1 METAI
6 IRKQAEILKRRR
18 DHLAAALAHLNKEP
32 NHVEQNPD
40 WVDQAANETSIDV
53 LDHLRERYL
62 TEIGY
67 IEDALD
73 RIERNQYG
81 FCLACHQAIELH
93 RLENAP
99 ETQYCS
105 DCQNMREEVQRV

>member
-6 IRKQAEILKRRR
+6 IRKRAEILKRRR
-18 DHLAAALAHLNKEP
+18 VQLAAALAHLNKEP

-40 WVDQAANETSIDV
+40 WVDQAVNETSIDV
-53 LDHLRERYL
+53 LDHLGERYL

-67 IEDALD
+67 IDDALD

-93 RLENAP
+93 RLETAP